1 VFHYDPFLCYVSLCF
16 ITCNKTLKVCY
27 DLPSYKKR
35 VKQNRRENKWHLLDD
50 IWSAGNTKFYNFFSL
65 TSKIQKRMENP
76 CVIRV
81 FSLCNA
87 KEKSHKNINSKK
99 CKQTVKWFSTNL
111 LHSYRR
117 NISNNSTVSLSVH
130 NINYCTGSLTLNN
143 LPSNIINNFTITQNT
158 INVFVTILPL
168 ALRNTIFCQNISNNF
183 TTCVTEQSLVT
194 ILVTILPAALRN
206 GQQSY

>member
-1 VFHYDPFLCYVSLCF
+1 MKINGICSVTSGPPEILNF
-16 ITCNKTLKVCY
+16 I
-27 DLPSYKKR
+27 
-35 VKQNRRENKWHLLDD
+35 
-50 IWSAGNTKFYNFFSL
+50 IFFSL
-65 TSKIQKRMENP
+65 TSKIKKRMENP

-87 KEKSHKNINSKK
+87 KEKSHKNINSKR
-99 CKQTVKWFSTNL
+99 CKRTVKWFSTNFL
-111 LHSYRR
+111 RSYRR

-130 NINYCTGSLTLNN
+130 NVSHDFTGSLTLNN
-143 LPSNIINNFTITQNT
+143 LPSNIINNFTITWDT

-206 GQQSY
+206 SQQSH